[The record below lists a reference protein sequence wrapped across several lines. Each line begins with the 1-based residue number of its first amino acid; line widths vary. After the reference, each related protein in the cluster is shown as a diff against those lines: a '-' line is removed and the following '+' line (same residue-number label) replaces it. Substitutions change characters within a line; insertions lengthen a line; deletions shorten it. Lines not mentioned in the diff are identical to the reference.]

1 MKWTAIGIALIST
14 ISSVSSGCWATPTTR
29 TSAGGEVLAQ
39 SGRTYRW
46 NFDESPAGKL
56 PEEFVSALGDWKVEK
71 EAGAPTTPG
80 VLRQTGT
87 FRNPDFPRVLVKD
100 LTFADLTLR
109 VRCRPE
115 SGEVDRACGLLFRA
129 KDSDNYYVTRANPLE
144 GNVRLYE
151 VVNGSRKQFA
161 SADLEVTSGEWHTLE
176 VRARG
181 SRLSVSW
188 DGREVLSAS
197 DSRFERGKIGLWTK
211 ADSVTAFDDLEATA
225 E

>member
-1 MKWTAIGIALIST
+1 MRTLPTTALAVLALCGC
-14 ISSVSSGCWATPTTR
+14 SGCEATPTTF
-29 TSAGGEVLAQ
+29 TTAGGEVAVER
-39 SGRTYRW
+39 GRTYRW
-46 NFDESPAGKL
+46 DFDESPTSAL
-56 PEEFVSALGDWKVEK
+56 PEGFVRVLGDWKVET
-71 EAGAPTTPG
+71 EATAPSAPH
-80 VLRQTGT
+80 VLRQTGS
-87 FRNPDFPRVLVKD
+87 FRNPDFPRVLVKE
-100 LTFADLTLR
+100 LTFADLILR

-115 SGEVDRACGLLFRA
+115 SGKVDRACGLLFRA

-151 VVNGSRKQFA
+151 VVNGSRKQLA

-181 SRLSVSW
+181 PELSVSW
-188 DGREVLSAS
+188 DGHEVISAS
-197 DSRFERGKIGLWTK
+197 DATFERGKIGLWTK